1 MLEIIKTFEDYII
14 NLYDYIDLEYTDYF
28 LNIMIN
34 NMKKS
39 KMI

>member
-14 NLYDYIDLEYTDYF
+14 NLYDYIDLEYINYF
-28 LNIMIN
+28 SNIIIT

-39 KMI
+39 KIL